1 MSKEELV
8 SSIKS
13 ELFTRGYTY
22 EQFLQLDSQMKH
34 GSQQLLICLGWLI
47 FHLKLIETCM
57 KKCLQTE
64 SVLDFDD
71 TSSLYKNEKIS
82 EEKLNSQE
90 QNQLK
95 QAMRINSKL
104 RFSLRR
110 LHGLVIENANLHH
123 QVKSQHSQDI
133 RKSNFV

>member
-1 MSKEELV
+1 
-8 SSIKS
+8 
-13 ELFTRGYTY
+13 
-22 EQFLQLDSQMKH
+22 
-34 GSQQLLICLGWLI
+34 
-47 FHLKLIETCM
+47 M

-64 SVLDFDD
+64 SVLDYDD

-82 EEKLNSQE
+82 DEKFNSKE
-90 QNQLK
+90 QNQIK

-110 LHGLVIENANLHH
+110 LHGLVIENANLQH
-123 QVKSQHSQDI
+123 QVKIQHSQNK